1 MLDQV
6 KNLQL
11 PLDKL
16 TDLFEQI
23 IIELAELKEFDL
35 ARAMLRQTPAMAT
48 LKRSAPEKYL
58 RLEHLLQK
66 TYFDEREAYGGGG
79 IGGATTSR
87 ERRRAEIAAALSV
100 EVAVVAPSRLV
111 TLIGQVRV
119 LLRILVVLVRGGNS
133 LEATVICVC
142 FLSNGIISRHHLK
155 PPTHTTPT

>member
-111 TLIGQVRV
+111 TLIGQV
-119 LLRILVVLVRGGNS
+119 
-133 LEATVICVC
+133 
-142 FLSNGIISRHHLK
+142 
-155 PPTHTTPT
+155 

>member
-111 TLIGQVRV
+111 TLIGQVWH
-119 LLRILVVLVRGGNS
+119 RGYRLFCGWVCFWIS
-133 LEATVICVC
+133 VFCVC
-142 FLSNGIISRHHLK
+142 SAKVRAKIVSTNSR
-155 PPTHTTPT
+155 